1 MIGKDYDDAD
11 WDTLLDQLTYDEMVT
26 LIGDS
31 FHWTMPIKSIQAP
44 GSRDENGPQD

>member
-26 LIGDS
+26 LIGRLLPLDNADQ
-31 FHWTMPIKSIQAP
+31 INP
-44 GSRDENGPQD
+44 GSGFP